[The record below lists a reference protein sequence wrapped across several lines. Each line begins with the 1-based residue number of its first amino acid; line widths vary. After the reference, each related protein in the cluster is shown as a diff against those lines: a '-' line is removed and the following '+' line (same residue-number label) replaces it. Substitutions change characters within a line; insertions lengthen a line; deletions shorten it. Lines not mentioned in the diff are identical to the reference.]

1 MSYQIID
8 ETFLYTFGIRINVL
22 VIHFSSSF
30 DYCAVMPKSHES
42 ELDHR
47 YRGEH
52 PVKTLWYLLEN
63 HRKDIL
69 FAIVFYSIKHSPS
82 WTTPLLTANMID
94 CVVYKKPLSQLALNF
109 GLLALITIQNYPM
122 NVMYVR
128 FLAKAVRNLEN
139 RLRSALVERMQQMSI
154 SFYQSTNAGALQTK
168 VVRDVENIEQ
178 MMRHSFD
185 GGLGA
190 INSLMGAL
198 VITSVKVPQF
208 LPFFLI
214 LGPISATVVI
224 KMRKTLNTHNEDF
237 RSEIERMSS
246 RVNEM
251 TTLLPITR
259 AHGLEKNA
267 LKTMYTSFSSVKS
280 AGLRLD
286 RLQGHFTAIAWV
298 TFQLTYVICVGF
310 AAWCAITGFL
320 PITAGG
326 VVMLSAYFGML
337 VGSVLLLTSIAPML
351 SKGLTSIRS
360 LGELLESPDL
370 EKNAGKRT
378 VSEVTG
384 TVEFCDVS
392 FTYPTNHK
400 PSLKN
405 INVVA
410 EPGRMI
416 ALVGPSGS
424 GKSTFINLVIGFLRP
439 SSGAIKLDGLDM
451 SAIDL
456 RTSRKFLS
464 VVAQETILF
473 DGTVYE
479 NVTYGMTN
487 PTAELAES
495 ALRAANAWE
504 FVEKLP
510 DGIDTIVGER
520 GARIS
525 GGQKQRLAIARAIIR
540 DPRILVLDEAT
551 SALDSESER
560 LIQSA
565 LHELMKSRT
574 TFVVAHR
581 LSTVKEAHLIL
592 VLEDGEIVEQGTH
605 RELVSR
611 TGLYRRL
618 YDAQSFIPDDEPHLK
633 IASE

>member
-1 MSYQIID
+1 
-8 ETFLYTFGIRINVL
+8 
-22 VIHFSSSF
+22 
-30 DYCAVMPKSHES
+30 
-42 ELDHR
+42 
-47 YRGEH
+47 
-52 PVKTLWYLLEN
+52 
-63 HRKDIL
+63 
-69 FAIVFYSIKHSPS
+69 
-82 WTTPLLTANMID
+82 MID
-94 CVVYKKPLSQLALNF
+94 CVVYKKPLSTLAINF
-109 GLLALITIQNYPM
+109 GLLVAITIQNYPM

-198 VITSVKVPQF
+198 VITAIKVPQF

-286 RLQGHFTAIAWV
+286 RLQGHFSAIAWV

-326 VVMLSAYFGML
+326 VVMLSSYFGML

-370 EKNAGKRT
+370 EKNSGKRS
-378 VSEVTG
+378 VADVAG
-384 TVEFCDVS
+384 TIEFCDVS

-405 INVVA
+405 ISVLA

-439 SSGAIKLDGLDM
+439 STGAIKLDGQDM
-451 SAIDL
+451 ATIDL

-464 VVAQETILF
+464 VVAQDTILF

-479 NVTYGMTN
+479 NVTYGMPN

-592 VLEDGEIVEQGTH
+592 VLQDGLVVEQGTH

-611 TGLYRRL
+611 NGLYRRL

>member
-1 MSYQIID
+1 
-8 ETFLYTFGIRINVL
+8 
-22 VIHFSSSF
+22 
-30 DYCAVMPKSHES
+30 MPKTHES

-52 PVKTLWYLLEN
+52 PAKTLWYLLEN
-63 HRKDIL
+63 HRRDIFL
-69 FAIVFYSIKHSPS
+69 AVIFYCIKHSPS

-94 CVVYKKPLSQLALNF
+94 CVVYRKSLTTLAINF
-109 GLLALITIQNYPM
+109 GLLAAITIQNYPM

-128 FLAKAVRNLEN
+128 YLARAIRNLEN

-154 SFYQSTNAGALQTK
+154 SFYQTTNAGALQTK

-190 INSLMGAL
+190 INSLIGAL
-198 VITSVKVPQF
+198 VITSIRVPQF
-208 LPFFLI
+208 LPFFLL
-214 LGPISATVVI
+214 LGPVSATVVI
-224 KMRKTLNTHNEDF
+224 KMRRTLNAHNEDF
-237 RSEIERMSS
+237 RSEIEQMSS

-326 VVMLSAYFGML
+326 VVMLSSYFGML
-337 VGSVLLLTSIAPML
+337 VGSVLLLTSIAPAL
-351 SKGLTSIRS
+351 SKGLASIRS

-370 EKNAGKRT
+370 ESNEGKRA
-378 VSEVTG
+378 VSGVVG
-384 TVEFCDVS
+384 KVEFCDVN

-400 PSLKN
+400 PSLEN
-405 INVVA
+405 INVLA

-439 SSGAIKLDGLDM
+439 TSGCIKLDGVDM
-451 SAIDL
+451 ATIDL
-456 RTSRKFLS
+456 RSSRKFLS
-464 VVAQETILF
+464 VVAQDTILF

-479 NVTYGMTN
+479 NITYGMSD
-487 PTAELAES
+487 PTAEAAEA

-504 FVEKLP
+504 FVVKLP
-510 DGIDTIVGER
+510 DGMDTIVGER
-520 GARIS
+520 GSRIS

-592 VLEDGEIVEQGTH
+592 VLENGVIVESGTH
-605 RELVSR
+605 RELVS
-611 TGLYRRL
+611 TNGTYRRL

-633 IASE
+633 IASDK

>member
-1 MSYQIID
+1 MSK
-8 ETFLYTFGIRINVL
+8 N
-22 VIHFSSSF
+22 
-30 DYCAVMPKSHES
+30 HEA
-42 ELDHR
+42 ELDHQ

-52 PVKTLWYLLEN
+52 PVMTLWYLLEN

-69 FAIVFYSIKHSPS
+69 LAIIFYSIKHSPS
-82 WTTPLLTANMID
+82 WTTPLLIANMID
-94 CVVYKKPLSQLALNF
+94 CVVYKKPLTTLAINF
-109 GLLALITIQNYPM
+109 GLLVAITIQNYPM
-122 NVMYVR
+122 NVIYVR
-128 FLAKAVRNLEN
+128 YLAKAVRNLEN

-154 SFYQSTNAGALQTK
+154 SFYQSTNVGALQTK

-190 INSLMGAL
+190 INSLIGAL
-198 VITSVKVPQF
+198 VITAVKVPQF

-326 VVMLSAYFGML
+326 VVMLSSYFGML
-337 VGSVLLLTSIAPML
+337 VGSVLLLTSIAPAL
-351 SKGLTSIRS
+351 AKGLASIRS

-370 EKNAGKRT
+370 ESNAGKRS
-378 VSEVTG
+378 VSKVTG
-384 TVEFCDVS
+384 KVEFCNVS
-392 FTYPTNHK
+392 FSYPTNHR
-400 PSLKN
+400 PSLTN
-405 INVVA
+405 INVMA

-439 SSGAIKLDGLDM
+439 TSGSIKLDGVDM
-451 SAIDL
+451 ASLDL
-456 RTSRKFLS
+456 RSSRKFLS
-464 VVAQETILF
+464 VVAQDTILF

-479 NVTYGMTN
+479 NITYGMLE
-487 PTAELAES
+487 PTAQAAEA
-495 ALRAANAWE
+495 ALRAANAWD
-504 FVEKLP
+504 FVAKLP
-510 DGIDTIVGER
+510 DGMDTIVGER
-520 GARIS
+520 GSRIS

-581 LSTVKEAHLIL
+581 LSTVKEAHQIL
-592 VLEDGEIVEQGTH
+592 VLEDGLIVESGTH
-605 RELVSR
+605 QELVRSNG
-611 TGLYRRL
+611 TYRRL

-633 IASE
+633 LASE

>member
-1 MSYQIID
+1 
-8 ETFLYTFGIRINVL
+8 
-22 VIHFSSSF
+22 
-30 DYCAVMPKSHES
+30 MPKSHES
-42 ELDHR
+42 ELDHQ
-47 YRGEH
+47 YRGEN
-52 PVKTLWYLLEN
+52 PIKTLWYLLEN
-63 HRKDIL
+63 NRRDISLAIL
-69 FAIVFYSIKHSPS
+69 FYCIKHSPS
-82 WTTPLLTANMID
+82 WTTPLLIANMID
-94 CVVYKKPLSQLALNF
+94 CVVYKKPLSQLAINF

-198 VITSVKVPQF
+198 VITAIKVPQF

-286 RLQGHFTAIAWV
+286 RLQGHFSAIAWV

-320 PITAGG
+320 PISAGG
-326 VVMLSAYFGML
+326 VVMLSSYFGML

-370 EKNAGKRT
+370 EKNSGKRS
-378 VSEVTG
+378 VADVAG
-384 TVEFCDVS
+384 TIEFCDVS
-392 FTYPTNHK
+392 FTYPTNHN

-405 INVVA
+405 ISVLA

-439 SSGAIKLDGLDM
+439 STGAIKLDGQDM
-451 SAIDL
+451 ATIDL

-464 VVAQETILF
+464 VVAQDTILF

-479 NVTYGMTN
+479 NVTYGMHN

-592 VLEDGEIVEQGTH
+592 VLQDGLVVEQGTH
-605 RELVSR
+605 RELVTR
-611 TGLYRRL
+611 NGLYRRL

>member
-1 MSYQIID
+1 
-8 ETFLYTFGIRINVL
+8 
-22 VIHFSSSF
+22 
-30 DYCAVMPKSHES
+30 
-42 ELDHR
+42 
-47 YRGEH
+47 
-52 PVKTLWYLLEN
+52 
-63 HRKDIL
+63 
-69 FAIVFYSIKHSPS
+69 
-82 WTTPLLTANMID
+82 MID
-94 CVVYKKPLSQLALNF
+94 CVVYKKPLTTLAINF
-109 GLLALITIQNYPM
+109 GILAAITIQNYPM

-190 INSLMGAL
+190 INSLIGAL
-198 VITSVKVPQF
+198 VITAITVPQF

-224 KMRKTLNTHNEDF
+224 KMRKTLNSHNEDF

-286 RLQGHFTAIAWV
+286 RLQGHFNAIAWV
-298 TFQLTYVICVGF
+298 TFQLTYVMCVGF

-326 VVMLSAYFGML
+326 VVMLSSYFGML
-337 VGSVLLLTSIAPML
+337 VGSVLLLTSIAPAL
-351 SKGLTSIRS
+351 AKGLASIRS

-370 EKNAGKRT
+370 ESNAGKRAVT
-378 VSEVTG
+378 TVTG
-384 TVEFCDVS
+384 KLEFCDVS

-400 PSLKN
+400 PSLAN
-405 INVVA
+405 INVLA

-439 SSGAIKLDGLDM
+439 TSGSIKLDGVDM
-451 SAIDL
+451 AALDL
-456 RTSRKFLS
+456 RSSRKFLS
-464 VVAQETILF
+464 VVAQDTILF

-479 NVTYGMTN
+479 NVTYGMSD
-487 PTAELAES
+487 PTATAAEA

-504 FVEKLP
+504 FVSKLP

-520 GARIS
+520 GSRIS

-565 LHELMKSRT
+565 FHELMKSRT

-592 VLEDGEIVEQGTH
+592 VLENGVIVESGTH

-611 TGLYRRL
+611 SGTYRRL

>member
-1 MSYQIID
+1 
-8 ETFLYTFGIRINVL
+8 
-22 VIHFSSSF
+22 
-30 DYCAVMPKSHES
+30 MPNIHES
-42 ELDHR
+42 ELDHK

-63 HRKDIL
+63 NRKDL
-69 FAIVFYSIKHSPS
+69 LLAIVFFSIKHSPS

-94 CVVYKKPLSQLALNF
+94 CVVYRKSLTALALNF

-122 NVMYVR
+122 NVLYVR
-128 FLAKAVRNLEN
+128 FLAKSIRNLEN

-154 SFYQSTNAGALQTK
+154 SFYQTTNAGALQTK

-190 INSLMGAL
+190 INSLIGAL

-208 LPFFLI
+208 LPFFLL
-214 LGPISATVVI
+214 LGPVSATVVI

-237 RSEIERMSS
+237 RSEIERMST

-259 AHGLEKNA
+259 AHGLEKSA

-286 RLQGHFTAIAWV
+286 RLQGHFNAIAWV
-298 TFQLTYVICVGF
+298 TFQLTNVICVGF
-310 AAWCAITGFL
+310 AAWCAISGFL
-320 PITAGG
+320 PITAGD
-326 VVMLSAYFGML
+326 VVMLSSYFGML
-337 VGSVLLLTSIAPML
+337 VGSVLLLTSIAPAI

-360 LGELLESPDL
+360 LGEILESPDL
-370 EKNAGKRT
+370 ESNSGKKP
-378 VSEVTG
+378 VDSVKGQVQFE
-384 TVEFCDVS
+384 EVS

-400 PSLKN
+400 PSLQC
-405 INVVA
+405 INVSA
-410 EPGRMI
+410 EPGRMV

-439 SSGAIKLDGLDM
+439 TAGKITLDGQDM
-451 SAIDL
+451 ATLDL
-456 RTSRKFLS
+456 RSSRKFLS
-464 VVAQETILF
+464 VVAQDTILF
-473 DGTVYE
+473 DGTVFE
-479 NVTYGMTN
+479 NITYGMAN
-487 PTAELAES
+487 PTLAEAEA
-495 ALRAANAWE
+495 ALRSANAWE
-504 FVEKLP
+504 FVSKLP

-592 VLEDGEIVEQGTH
+592 VLEDGQIVESGTH
-605 RELVSR
+605 QELVSGNG
-611 TGLYRRL
+611 TYRRL
-618 YDAQSFIPDDEPHLK
+618 YDAQSFI
-633 IASE
+633 SEESFEDLSSNTGKEVE

>member
-1 MSYQIID
+1 
-8 ETFLYTFGIRINVL
+8 
-22 VIHFSSSF
+22 
-30 DYCAVMPKSHES
+30 MPKTHES

-63 HRKDIL
+63 HRRDIF
-69 FAIVFYSIKHSPS
+69 FAVIFYCIKHSPS
-82 WTTPLLTANMID
+82 WTTPLLIANMID
-94 CVVYKKPLSQLALNF
+94 CVVYKKPISTLAINF
-109 GLLALITIQNYPM
+109 GLLAVITIQNYPM

-128 FLAKAVRNLEN
+128 YLARAVRNLEN
-139 RLRSALVERMQQMSI
+139 RLRSALVDRMQQMSI

-190 INSLMGAL
+190 INSLIGAL
-198 VITSVKVPQF
+198 VITAFKVPQF

-224 KMRKTLNTHNEDF
+224 KMRKTLNAHNEDF

-326 VVMLSAYFGML
+326 VVMLSSYFGML
-337 VGSVLLLTSIAPML
+337 VGSVLLLSSIAPML

-370 EKNAGKRT
+370 ESNAGKRAVT
-378 VSEVTG
+378 TVTG
-384 TVEFCDVS
+384 KVEFCDVS
-392 FTYPTNHK
+392 FTYLTNHK
-400 PSLKN
+400 PSLAK
-405 INVVA
+405 INVLA
-410 EPGRMI
+410 EPGRMV

-439 SSGAIKLDGLDM
+439 TSGSITLDGVDM
-451 SAIDL
+451 ASIDL
-456 RTSRKFLS
+456 RSSRKFLS
-464 VVAQETILF
+464 VVAQDTILF

-479 NVTYGMTN
+479 NITYGMPE
-487 PTAELAES
+487 PTAAAAEA

-504 FVEKLP
+504 FVSKLP
-510 DGIDTIVGER
+510 DGMDTIVGER
-520 GARIS
+520 GSRIS

-592 VLEDGEIVEQGTH
+592 VLEDGVIVESGTH

-611 TGLYRRL
+611 SGTYRRL

>member
-1 MSYQIID
+1 MQK
-8 ETFLYTFGIRINVL
+8 N
-22 VIHFSSSF
+22 
-30 DYCAVMPKSHES
+30 HES

-63 HRKDIL
+63 YRKDL
-69 FAIVFYSIKHSPS
+69 LLAIVFFSIKHSPS

-94 CVVYKKPLSQLALNF
+94 CVVYRKSILTLALNF
-109 GLLALITIQNYPM
+109 GLLAFITLQNYPM

-128 FLAKAVRNLEN
+128 FLAKSIRNLEN

-154 SFYQSTNAGALQTK
+154 SFYQTTNAGALQTK

-190 INSLMGAL
+190 INSLIGAL

-208 LPFFLI
+208 LPFFLL
-214 LGPISATVVI
+214 LGPVSATVVI
-224 KMRKTLNTHNEDF
+224 KMRRTLNTHNEDF

-259 AHGLEKNA
+259 AHGLEKSA
-267 LKTMYTSFSSVKS
+267 LKTMYTSFTSVKS

-298 TFQLTYVICVGF
+298 TFQLTNVICVGF

-320 PITAGG
+320 PITAGD
-326 VVMLSAYFGML
+326 VVMLSSYFGML
-337 VGSVLLLTSIAPML
+337 VGSVLLLTSIAPAL

-370 EKNAGKRT
+370 ESNSGKRA
-378 VSEVTG
+378 VSDVVG
-384 TVEFCDVS
+384 RVEFSKVS

-400 PSLKN
+400 PSLSE
-405 INVVA
+405 IDLVA
-410 EPGRMI
+410 EPGKMI

-424 GKSTFINLVIGFLRP
+424 GKSTLINLVIGFLRP
-439 SSGAIKLDGLDM
+439 TAGAIYLDGIDM
-451 SAIDL
+451 ASIDL

-464 VVAQETILF
+464 VVAQDTILF

-479 NVTYGMTN
+479 NVTYGMPN
-487 PTAELAES
+487 PTAKLAEA

-504 FVEKLP
+504 FVAKLP
-510 DGIDTIVGER
+510 DGLDTIVGER

-592 VLEDGEIVEQGTH
+592 VLQDGVIVEQGTH
-605 RELVSR
+605 RELVSGN
-611 TGLYRRL
+611 GLYRRL

-633 IASE
+633 LASE

>member
-1 MSYQIID
+1 
-8 ETFLYTFGIRINVL
+8 
-22 VIHFSSSF
+22 
-30 DYCAVMPKSHES
+30 MPKTHES

-63 HRKDIL
+63 HRRDIF
-69 FAIVFYSIKHSPS
+69 FAVIFYSIKHSPS
-82 WTTPLLTANMID
+82 WTSPLLIANMID
-94 CVVYKKPLSQLALNF
+94 CVVYKKPISTLAINF
-109 GLLALITIQNYPM
+109 GLLAVITIQNYPM

-128 FLAKAVRNLEN
+128 YLARAVRNLEN
-139 RLRSALVERMQQMSI
+139 RLRSALVDRMQQMSI

-190 INSLMGAL
+190 INSLIGAL
-198 VITSVKVPQF
+198 VITAFKVPQF

-224 KMRKTLNTHNEDF
+224 KMRKTLNAHNEDF

-326 VVMLSAYFGML
+326 VVMLSSYFGML

-370 EKNAGKRT
+370 ESNAGKRAVT
-378 VSEVTG
+378 TVTG
-384 TVEFCDVS
+384 KVEFCDVS

-400 PSLKN
+400 PSLAK
-405 INVVA
+405 INVLA
-410 EPGRMI
+410 EPGRMV

-439 SSGAIKLDGLDM
+439 TSGSITLDGVDM
-451 SAIDL
+451 ASIDL
-456 RTSRKFLS
+456 RSSRKFLS
-464 VVAQETILF
+464 VVAQDTILF

-479 NVTYGMTN
+479 NITYGMPE
-487 PTAELAES
+487 PTAAAAEA

-504 FVEKLP
+504 FVSKLP
-510 DGIDTIVGER
+510 DGMDTIVGER
-520 GARIS
+520 GSRIS

-592 VLEDGEIVEQGTH
+592 VLEDGVIVESGTH

-611 TGLYRRL
+611 SGTYRRL

>member
-1 MSYQIID
+1 
-8 ETFLYTFGIRINVL
+8 
-22 VIHFSSSF
+22 
-30 DYCAVMPKSHES
+30 MPKSHEA
-42 ELDHR
+42 ELDHQ

-63 HRKDIL
+63 HRRDIFL
-69 FAIVFYSIKHSPS
+69 AIVFYSIKHSPS
-82 WTTPLLTANMID
+82 WTTPLLIANMID
-94 CVVYKKPLSQLALNF
+94 CVVYKKPLTTLAINF
-109 GLLALITIQNYPM
+109 GLLAAITIQNYPM

-154 SFYQSTNAGALQTK
+154 SFYQTTNAGALQTK

-190 INSLMGAL
+190 INSLIGAL
-198 VITSVKVPQF
+198 VITAIKVPQF

-259 AHGLEKNA
+259 AHGLERNA

-286 RLQGHFTAIAWV
+286 RLQGHFSAIAWV

-310 AAWCAITGFL
+310 AAWCAITEFL

-326 VVMLSAYFGML
+326 VVMLSSYFGML

-370 EKNAGKRT
+370 EKNSGKRS
-378 VSEVTG
+378 VADVAG
-384 TVEFCDVS
+384 TIEFCDVS

-405 INVVA
+405 ISVLA

-439 SSGAIKLDGLDM
+439 STGAIKLDGQDM
-451 SAIDL
+451 ATIDL

-464 VVAQETILF
+464 VVAQDTILF

-479 NVTYGMTN
+479 NVTYGMPN

-592 VLEDGEIVEQGTH
+592 VLQDGLVVEQGTH
-605 RELVSR
+605 RELVTR
-611 TGLYRRL
+611 NGLYRRL

>member
-1 MSYQIID
+1 
-8 ETFLYTFGIRINVL
+8 
-22 VIHFSSSF
+22 
-30 DYCAVMPKSHES
+30 
-42 ELDHR
+42 
-47 YRGEH
+47 
-52 PVKTLWYLLEN
+52 
-63 HRKDIL
+63 
-69 FAIVFYSIKHSPS
+69 
-82 WTTPLLTANMID
+82 
-94 CVVYKKPLSQLALNF
+94 
-109 GLLALITIQNYPM
+109 
-122 NVMYVR
+122 
-128 FLAKAVRNLEN
+128 
-139 RLRSALVERMQQMSI
+139 
-154 SFYQSTNAGALQTK
+154 
-168 VVRDVENIEQ
+168 
-178 MMRHSFD
+178 
-185 GGLGA
+185 
-190 INSLMGAL
+190 
-198 VITSVKVPQF
+198 
-208 LPFFLI
+208 
-214 LGPISATVVI
+214 
-224 KMRKTLNTHNEDF
+224 MRKTLNSHNEDF

-326 VVMLSAYFGML
+326 VVMLSSYFGML
-337 VGSVLLLTSIAPML
+337 VGSVLLLTSIAPAL
-351 SKGLTSIRS
+351 AKGLASIRS

-370 EKNAGKRT
+370 ESNSGKRA
-378 VSEVTG
+378 VSTVTG
-384 TVEFCDVS
+384 KVEFCDVS

-400 PSLKN
+400 PSLAN
-405 INVVA
+405 INVLA

-439 SSGAIKLDGLDM
+439 TSGSIKLDGVDM
-451 SAIDL
+451 AALDL
-456 RTSRKFLS
+456 RSSRKFLS
-464 VVAQETILF
+464 VVAQDTILF

-479 NVTYGMTN
+479 NITYGMSE
-487 PTAELAES
+487 PTAEAAEA

-504 FVEKLP
+504 FVSKLP
-510 DGIDTIVGER
+510 DGMDTIVGER
-520 GARIS
+520 GSRIS

-565 LHELMKSRT
+565 FHELMKSRT

-592 VLEDGEIVEQGTH
+592 VLENGVIVESGTH
-605 RELVSR
+605 RELVNGNG
-611 TGLYRRL
+611 TYRRL

-633 IASE
+633 LASE

>member
-1 MSYQIID
+1 
-8 ETFLYTFGIRINVL
+8 
-22 VIHFSSSF
+22 
-30 DYCAVMPKSHES
+30 MPKSHES

-63 HRKDIL
+63 HRRDIF
-69 FAIVFYSIKHSPS
+69 FAVIFYCIKHSPS
-82 WTTPLLTANMID
+82 WTTPLLIANMID
-94 CVVYKKPLSQLALNF
+94 CVVYKKPLSTLAINF
-109 GLLALITIQNYPM
+109 GLLVVITIQNYPM

-128 FLAKAVRNLEN
+128 YLARAVRNLEN

-190 INSLMGAL
+190 INSLLGAL
-198 VITSVKVPQF
+198 VITAFKVPEF

-224 KMRKTLNTHNEDF
+224 KMRKTLNAHNEDF

-267 LKTMYTSFSSVKS
+267 LKTMHTSFTSVKS

-326 VVMLSAYFGML
+326 VVMLSSYFGML

-370 EKNAGKRT
+370 ETNSGKRAVST
-378 VSEVTG
+378 VDG
-384 TVEFCDVS
+384 KVEFRDVS

-400 PSLKN
+400 PSLAK
-405 INVVA
+405 INVLA

-439 SSGAIKLDGLDM
+439 TSGSITLDGVDM
-451 SAIDL
+451 ASIDL
-456 RTSRKFLS
+456 RSSRKFLS
-464 VVAQETILF
+464 VVAQDTILF

-479 NVTYGMTN
+479 NITYGMSE
-487 PTAELAES
+487 PTPAAAEA

-504 FVEKLP
+504 FVAKLP
-510 DGIDTIVGER
+510 EGMDTIVGER
-520 GARIS
+520 GSRIS

-560 LIQSA
+560 LIQGA

-592 VLEDGEIVEQGTH
+592 VLEDGVIVESGTH

-611 TGLYRRL
+611 SGTYRRL

>member
-1 MSYQIID
+1 
-8 ETFLYTFGIRINVL
+8 
-22 VIHFSSSF
+22 
-30 DYCAVMPKSHES
+30 MPKSHES
-42 ELDHR
+42 ELDHQ

-52 PVKTLWYLLEN
+52 PIKTLWYLLEN
-63 HRKDIL
+63 NRRDISLAIL
-69 FAIVFYSIKHSPS
+69 FYCIKHSPS
-82 WTTPLLTANMID
+82 WTTPLLIANMID
-94 CVVYKKPLSQLALNF
+94 CVVYKKPLSTLAINF
-109 GLLALITIQNYPM
+109 GLLVAITIQNYPM

-198 VITSVKVPQF
+198 VITAIKVPQF

-286 RLQGHFTAIAWV
+286 RLQGHFSAIAWV

-326 VVMLSAYFGML
+326 VVMLSSYFGML

-370 EKNAGKRT
+370 EKNSGKRS
-378 VSEVTG
+378 VADVAG
-384 TVEFCDVS
+384 TIEFCDVS

-405 INVVA
+405 ISVLA

-439 SSGAIKLDGLDM
+439 STGAIMLDGQDM
-451 SAIDL
+451 ATIDL

-464 VVAQETILF
+464 VVAQDTILF

-479 NVTYGMTN
+479 NVTYGMPN

-581 LSTVKEAHLIL
+581 LSTVKEAHQIL
-592 VLEDGEIVEQGTH
+592 VLEDGVIVESGTH
-605 RELVSR
+605 QELVRSNG
-611 TGLYRRL
+611 TYRRL

-633 IASE
+633 LASE

>member
-1 MSYQIID
+1 
-8 ETFLYTFGIRINVL
+8 
-22 VIHFSSSF
+22 
-30 DYCAVMPKSHES
+30 MPKTHES

-63 HRKDIL
+63 HRRDIF
-69 FAIVFYSIKHSPS
+69 FAVIFYCIKHSPS
-82 WTTPLLTANMID
+82 WTTPLLIANMID
-94 CVVYKKPLSQLALNF
+94 CVVYKKPLSTLAINF
-109 GLLALITIQNYPM
+109 GLLAVITIQNYPM

-128 FLAKAVRNLEN
+128 YLARAVRNLEN
-139 RLRSALVERMQQMSI
+139 RLRSALVDRMQQMSI

-190 INSLMGAL
+190 INSLIGAL
-198 VITSVKVPQF
+198 VITAFKVPQF

-224 KMRKTLNTHNEDF
+224 KMRKTLNAHNEDF

-326 VVMLSAYFGML
+326 VVMLSSYFGML

-370 EKNAGKRT
+370 ESNAGKRAVTT
-378 VSEVTG
+378 VVG
-384 TVEFCDVS
+384 KVEFCDVS

-400 PSLKN
+400 PSLAK

-424 GKSTFINLVIGFLRP
+424 GQSTFINLVIGFLRP
-439 SSGAIKLDGLDM
+439 TSGSITLDGVDM
-451 SAIDL
+451 ASIDL
-456 RTSRKFLS
+456 RSSRKFLS
-464 VVAQETILF
+464 VVAQDTILF

-479 NVTYGMTN
+479 NITYGMPE
-487 PTAELAES
+487 PTAAAAEA

-504 FVEKLP
+504 FVSKLP
-510 DGIDTIVGER
+510 DGMDTIVGER
-520 GARIS
+520 GSRIS
-525 GGQKQRLAIARAIIR
+525 GGQKQRLAIAREIIR

-592 VLEDGEIVEQGTH
+592 VLEDGVIVESGTH

-611 TGLYRRL
+611 SGTYRRL

>member
-1 MSYQIID
+1 MSK
-8 ETFLYTFGIRINVL
+8 N
-22 VIHFSSSF
+22 
-30 DYCAVMPKSHES
+30 HED

-63 HRKDIL
+63 HRRDIFL
-69 FAIVFYSIKHSPS
+69 AIVFYSIKHSPS
-82 WTTPLLTANMID
+82 WTTPLLIANMID
-94 CVVYKKPLSQLALNF
+94 CVVYKKPLTTLAINF
-109 GLLALITIQNYPM
+109 GILAAITIQNYPM

-190 INSLMGAL
+190 INSLIGAL
-198 VITSVKVPQF
+198 VITAITVPQF

-224 KMRKTLNTHNEDF
+224 KMRKTLNSHNEDF

-286 RLQGHFTAIAWV
+286 RLQGHFNAIAWV
-298 TFQLTYVICVGF
+298 TFQLTYVMCVGF

-326 VVMLSAYFGML
+326 VVMLSSYFGML
-337 VGSVLLLTSIAPML
+337 VGSVLLLTSIAPAL
-351 SKGLTSIRS
+351 AKGLASIRS

-370 EKNAGKRT
+370 ESNAGKRAVT
-378 VSEVTG
+378 TVTG
-384 TVEFCDVS
+384 KLEFCDVS

-400 PSLKN
+400 PSLAN
-405 INVVA
+405 INVLA

-439 SSGAIKLDGLDM
+439 TSGSIKLDGVDM
-451 SAIDL
+451 AALDL
-456 RTSRKFLS
+456 RSSRKFLS
-464 VVAQETILF
+464 VVAQDTILF

-479 NVTYGMTN
+479 NVTYGMSD
-487 PTAELAES
+487 PTATAAEA

-504 FVEKLP
+504 FVSKLP

-520 GARIS
+520 GSRIS

-565 LHELMKSRT
+565 FHELMKSRT

-592 VLEDGEIVEQGTH
+592 VLENGVIVESGTH

-611 TGLYRRL
+611 SGTYRRL

>member
-1 MSYQIID
+1 MSK
-8 ETFLYTFGIRINVL
+8 N
-22 VIHFSSSF
+22 
-30 DYCAVMPKSHES
+30 HED

-63 HRKDIL
+63 HRRDIFL
-69 FAIVFYSIKHSPS
+69 AIVFYSIKHSPS
-82 WTTPLLTANMID
+82 WTTPLLIANMID
-94 CVVYKKPLSQLALNF
+94 CVVYKKPLTTLAINF
-109 GLLALITIQNYPM
+109 GILAAITIQNYPM

-190 INSLMGAL
+190 INSLIGAL
-198 VITSVKVPQF
+198 VITAIKVPQF

-224 KMRKTLNTHNEDF
+224 KMRKTLNSHNEDF

-286 RLQGHFTAIAWV
+286 RLQGHFNAIAWV
-298 TFQLTYVICVGF
+298 TFQLTYVMCVGF

-326 VVMLSAYFGML
+326 VVMLSSYFGML
-337 VGSVLLLTSIAPML
+337 VGSVLLLTSIAPAL
-351 SKGLTSIRS
+351 AKGLASIRS

-370 EKNAGKRT
+370 ESNAGKRAVT
-378 VSEVTG
+378 TVTG
-384 TVEFCDVS
+384 KLEFCDVS

-400 PSLKN
+400 PSLAN
-405 INVVA
+405 INVLA

-439 SSGAIKLDGLDM
+439 TSGSIKLDGVDM
-451 SAIDL
+451 AALDL
-456 RTSRKFLS
+456 RSSRKFLS
-464 VVAQETILF
+464 VVAQDTILF

-479 NVTYGMTN
+479 NVTYGMSD
-487 PTAELAES
+487 PTATAAEA

-504 FVEKLP
+504 FVSKLP

-520 GARIS
+520 GSRIS

-565 LHELMKSRT
+565 FHELMKSRT

-592 VLEDGEIVEQGTH
+592 VLENGVIVESGTH

-611 TGLYRRL
+611 SGTYRRL

>member
-1 MSYQIID
+1 
-8 ETFLYTFGIRINVL
+8 
-22 VIHFSSSF
+22 
-30 DYCAVMPKSHES
+30 MPKNHEA

-69 FAIVFYSIKHSPS
+69 LAIIFYSIKHSPS
-82 WTTPLLTANMID
+82 WTTPLLIANMID
-94 CVVYKKPLSQLALNF
+94 CVVYKKPLITLAINF
-109 GLLALITIQNYPM
+109 GLLAAITIQNYPM

-190 INSLMGAL
+190 INSLIGAL
-198 VITSVKVPQF
+198 VITAFTVPQF

-224 KMRKTLNTHNEDF
+224 KMRKTLNAHNEDF

-259 AHGLEKNA
+259 AHGLENNA
-267 LKTMYTSFSSVKS
+267 LKTMYTSFTSVKS

-326 VVMLSAYFGML
+326 VVMLSSYFGML

-370 EKNAGKRT
+370 ESNSGKRA
-378 VSEVTG
+378 VSNVEG
-384 TVEFCDVS
+384 KVEFRDVF

-400 PSLKN
+400 PSLAN
-405 INVVA
+405 INVLA

-439 SSGAIKLDGLDM
+439 TSGSITLDGVDM
-451 SAIDL
+451 AAIDL
-456 RTSRKFLS
+456 RSSRKFLS
-464 VVAQETILF
+464 VVAQDTILF

-479 NVTYGMTN
+479 NITYGMLE
-487 PTAELAES
+487 PTAAAAEA

-504 FVEKLP
+504 FVSKLP
-510 DGIDTIVGER
+510 DGMDTIVGER
-520 GARIS
+520 GSRIS

-565 LHELMKSRT
+565 FHELMKSRT

-592 VLEDGEIVEQGTH
+592 VLENGVIVESGTH
-605 RELVSR
+605 RELVNGHG
-611 TGLYRRL
+611 TYRRL

-633 IASE
+633 LASE

>member
-1 MSYQIID
+1 
-8 ETFLYTFGIRINVL
+8 
-22 VIHFSSSF
+22 
-30 DYCAVMPKSHES
+30 MPKSHES

-63 HRKDIL
+63 HRRDIF
-69 FAIVFYSIKHSPS
+69 FAVIFYCIKHSPS
-82 WTTPLLTANMID
+82 WTTPLLIANMID
-94 CVVYKKPLSQLALNF
+94 CVVYKKPLSTLAINF
-109 GLLALITIQNYPM
+109 GLLAVITIQNYPM

-128 FLAKAVRNLEN
+128 YLARAVRNLEN
-139 RLRSALVERMQQMSI
+139 RLRSALVDRMQQMSI

-190 INSLMGAL
+190 INSLIGAL
-198 VITSVKVPQF
+198 VITAFKVPQF

-224 KMRKTLNTHNEDF
+224 KMRKTLNAHNEDF

-326 VVMLSAYFGML
+326 VVMLSSYFGML

-370 EKNAGKRT
+370 ESNAGKRAVTT
-378 VSEVTG
+378 VVG
-384 TVEFCDVS
+384 KVEFCDVS

-400 PSLKN
+400 PSLAK

-439 SSGAIKLDGLDM
+439 TSGLITLDGVDM
-451 SAIDL
+451 ASIDL
-456 RTSRKFLS
+456 RSSRKFLS
-464 VVAQETILF
+464 VVAQDTILF

-479 NVTYGMTN
+479 NITYGMPE
-487 PTAELAES
+487 PTAAAAEA

-504 FVEKLP
+504 FVSKLP
-510 DGIDTIVGER
+510 DGMDTIVGER
-520 GARIS
+520 GSRIS

-592 VLEDGEIVEQGTH
+592 VLEDGVIVESGTH

-611 TGLYRRL
+611 SGTYRRL

>member
-1 MSYQIID
+1 MSK
-8 ETFLYTFGIRINVL
+8 N
-22 VIHFSSSF
+22 
-30 DYCAVMPKSHES
+30 HED

-63 HRKDIL
+63 HRRDIFL
-69 FAIVFYSIKHSPS
+69 AIVFYSIKHSPS
-82 WTTPLLTANMID
+82 WTTPLLIANMID
-94 CVVYKKPLSQLALNF
+94 CVVYKKPLTTLAINF
-109 GLLALITIQNYPM
+109 GILAAITIQNYPM

-190 INSLMGAL
+190 INSLIGAL
-198 VITSVKVPQF
+198 VITAITVPQF

-224 KMRKTLNTHNEDF
+224 KMRKTLNSHNEDF

-286 RLQGHFTAIAWV
+286 RLQGHFNAIAWV
-298 TFQLTYVICVGF
+298 TFQLTYVMCVGF

-326 VVMLSAYFGML
+326 VVMLSSYFGML
-337 VGSVLLLTSIAPML
+337 VGSVLLLTSIAPAL
-351 SKGLTSIRS
+351 AKGLASIRS

-370 EKNAGKRT
+370 ESNAGKRAVT
-378 VSEVTG
+378 TVTG
-384 TVEFCDVS
+384 KLEFCDVS

-400 PSLKN
+400 PSLAN
-405 INVVA
+405 INVLA

-439 SSGAIKLDGLDM
+439 TSGSIKLDGVDM
-451 SAIDL
+451 AALDL
-456 RTSRKFLS
+456 RSSRKFLS
-464 VVAQETILF
+464 VVAQDTILF

-479 NVTYGMTN
+479 NVTYGMSE
-487 PTAELAES
+487 PTATAAEA

-504 FVEKLP
+504 FVSKLP

-520 GARIS
+520 GSRIS

-565 LHELMKSRT
+565 FHELMKSRT

-592 VLEDGEIVEQGTH
+592 VLENGVIVESGTH

-611 TGLYRRL
+611 SGTYRRL

>member
-1 MSYQIID
+1 
-8 ETFLYTFGIRINVL
+8 
-22 VIHFSSSF
+22 
-30 DYCAVMPKSHES
+30 
-42 ELDHR
+42 
-47 YRGEH
+47 
-52 PVKTLWYLLEN
+52 
-63 HRKDIL
+63 
-69 FAIVFYSIKHSPS
+69 
-82 WTTPLLTANMID
+82 MID
-94 CVVYKKPLSQLALNF
+94 CVVYKKPLSTLAINF
-109 GLLALITIQNYPM
+109 GLLVVITIQNYPM

-128 FLAKAVRNLEN
+128 YLARAVRNLEN

-190 INSLMGAL
+190 INSLLGAL
-198 VITSVKVPQF
+198 VITAFKVPEF

-224 KMRKTLNTHNEDF
+224 KMRKTLNAHNEDF

-267 LKTMYTSFSSVKS
+267 LKTMYTSFTSVKS

-326 VVMLSAYFGML
+326 VVMLSSYFGML

-370 EKNAGKRT
+370 ESNSGKRAVST
-378 VSEVTG
+378 VDG
-384 TVEFCDVS
+384 KVEFRDVS

-400 PSLKN
+400 PSLAK
-405 INVVA
+405 INVLA

-439 SSGAIKLDGLDM
+439 TSGSITLDGVDM
-451 SAIDL
+451 ASIDL
-456 RTSRKFLS
+456 RSSRKFLS
-464 VVAQETILF
+464 VVAQDTILF

-479 NVTYGMTN
+479 NITYGMPE
-487 PTAELAES
+487 PTPAAAEA

-504 FVEKLP
+504 FVAKLP
-510 DGIDTIVGER
+510 EGMDTIVGER
-520 GARIS
+520 GSRIS

-592 VLEDGEIVEQGTH
+592 VLEDGVIVESGPH

-611 TGLYRRL
+611 SGTYRRL

>member
-1 MSYQIID
+1 
-8 ETFLYTFGIRINVL
+8 
-22 VIHFSSSF
+22 
-30 DYCAVMPKSHES
+30 MPKTHES

-63 HRKDIL
+63 HRRDIF
-69 FAIVFYSIKHSPS
+69 FAVIFYCIKHSPS
-82 WTTPLLTANMID
+82 WTTPLLIANMID
-94 CVVYKKPLSQLALNF
+94 CVVYKKPLSTLAINF
-109 GLLALITIQNYPM
+109 GLLAVITIQNYPM

-128 FLAKAVRNLEN
+128 YLARAVRNLEN
-139 RLRSALVERMQQMSI
+139 RLRSALVDRMQQMSI

-190 INSLMGAL
+190 INSLIGAL
-198 VITSVKVPQF
+198 VITAFKVPQF

-224 KMRKTLNTHNEDF
+224 RMRKTLNAHNEDF

-326 VVMLSAYFGML
+326 VVMLSSYFGML

-370 EKNAGKRT
+370 ESNAGKRAVTT
-378 VSEVTG
+378 VVG
-384 TVEFCDVS
+384 KVEFCDVS

-400 PSLKN
+400 PSLAK

-439 SSGAIKLDGLDM
+439 TSGLITLDGVDM
-451 SAIDL
+451 ASIDL
-456 RTSRKFLS
+456 RSSRKFLS
-464 VVAQETILF
+464 VVAQDTILF

-479 NVTYGMTN
+479 NITYGMPE
-487 PTAELAES
+487 PTAAAAEA

-504 FVEKLP
+504 FVSKLP
-510 DGIDTIVGER
+510 DGMDTIVGER
-520 GARIS
+520 GSRIS

-592 VLEDGEIVEQGTH
+592 VLEDGVIVESGTH

-611 TGLYRRL
+611 SGTYRRL

>member
-1 MSYQIID
+1 
-8 ETFLYTFGIRINVL
+8 
-22 VIHFSSSF
+22 
-30 DYCAVMPKSHES
+30 
-42 ELDHR
+42 
-47 YRGEH
+47 
-52 PVKTLWYLLEN
+52 
-63 HRKDIL
+63 
-69 FAIVFYSIKHSPS
+69 
-82 WTTPLLTANMID
+82 MID
-94 CVVYKKPLSQLALNF
+94 CVVYKKPLTTLAINF
-109 GLLALITIQNYPM
+109 GILAAITIQNYPM

-190 INSLMGAL
+190 INSLIGAL
-198 VITSVKVPQF
+198 VITAIKVPKF

-224 KMRKTLNTHNEDF
+224 KMRKTLNSHNEDF

-286 RLQGHFTAIAWV
+286 RLQGHFNAIAWV
-298 TFQLTYVICVGF
+298 TFQLTYVMCVGF

-326 VVMLSAYFGML
+326 VVMLSSYFGML
-337 VGSVLLLTSIAPML
+337 VGSVLLLTSIAPAL
-351 SKGLTSIRS
+351 AKGLASIRS

-370 EKNAGKRT
+370 ESNAGKRAVT
-378 VSEVTG
+378 TVTG
-384 TVEFCDVS
+384 KLEFCDVS

-400 PSLKN
+400 PSLAN
-405 INVVA
+405 INVLA

-439 SSGAIKLDGLDM
+439 TSGSIKLDGVDM
-451 SAIDL
+451 AALDL
-456 RTSRKFLS
+456 RSSRKFLS
-464 VVAQETILF
+464 VVAQDTILF

-479 NVTYGMTN
+479 NVTYGMSE
-487 PTAELAES
+487 PTATAAEA

-504 FVEKLP
+504 FVSKLP

-520 GARIS
+520 GSRIS

-565 LHELMKSRT
+565 FHELMKSRT

-592 VLEDGEIVEQGTH
+592 VLENGVIVESGTH

-611 TGLYRRL
+611 SGTYRRL

>member
-1 MSYQIID
+1 
-8 ETFLYTFGIRINVL
+8 
-22 VIHFSSSF
+22 
-30 DYCAVMPKSHES
+30 MPKSHES

-63 HRKDIL
+63 HRRDIF
-69 FAIVFYSIKHSPS
+69 FAVIFYCIKHSPS
-82 WTTPLLTANMID
+82 WTTPLLIANMID
-94 CVVYKKPLSQLALNF
+94 CVVYKKPLSTLAINF
-109 GLLALITIQNYPM
+109 GLLAVITIQNYPM

-128 FLAKAVRNLEN
+128 YLARAVRNLEN

-190 INSLMGAL
+190 INSLIGAL
-198 VITSVKVPQF
+198 VITAFKVPQF

-224 KMRKTLNTHNEDF
+224 KMRKTLNSHNEDF

-267 LKTMYTSFSSVKS
+267 LKTMYTSFTSVKS

-326 VVMLSAYFGML
+326 VVMLSSYFGML

-370 EKNAGKRT
+370 ESNSGKRAVST
-378 VSEVTG
+378 VDG
-384 TVEFCDVS
+384 KVEFRDVS

-400 PSLKN
+400 SSLAK
-405 INVVA
+405 INVLA

-439 SSGAIKLDGLDM
+439 TSGSITLDGVDM
-451 SAIDL
+451 ASIDL
-456 RTSRKFLS
+456 RSSRKFLS
-464 VVAQETILF
+464 VVAQDTILF

-479 NVTYGMTN
+479 NITYGMPE
-487 PTAELAES
+487 PTPAAAEA

-504 FVEKLP
+504 FVAKLP
-510 DGIDTIVGER
+510 DGMDTIVGER
-520 GARIS
+520 GSRIS

-592 VLEDGEIVEQGTH
+592 VLEDGVIVESGTH

-611 TGLYRRL
+611 SGTYRRL

>member
-1 MSYQIID
+1 MSK
-8 ETFLYTFGIRINVL
+8 N
-22 VIHFSSSF
+22 
-30 DYCAVMPKSHES
+30 HED

-63 HRKDIL
+63 HRRDIFL
-69 FAIVFYSIKHSPS
+69 AIVFYSIKHSPS
-82 WTTPLLTANMID
+82 WTTPLLIANMID
-94 CVVYKKPLSQLALNF
+94 CVVYKKPLTTLAINF
-109 GLLALITIQNYPM
+109 GILAAITIQNYPM

-190 INSLMGAL
+190 INSLIGAL
-198 VITSVKVPQF
+198 VITAIKVPQF

-224 KMRKTLNTHNEDF
+224 KMRKTLNSHNEDF

-286 RLQGHFTAIAWV
+286 RLQGHFNAIAWV
-298 TFQLTYVICVGF
+298 TFQLTYVMCVGF

-326 VVMLSAYFGML
+326 VVMLSSYFGML
-337 VGSVLLLTSIAPML
+337 VGSVLLLTSIAPAL
-351 SKGLTSIRS
+351 AKGLASIRS

-370 EKNAGKRT
+370 ESNAGKRAVT
-378 VSEVTG
+378 TVTG
-384 TVEFCDVS
+384 KLEFCDVS

-400 PSLKN
+400 PSLAN
-405 INVVA
+405 INVLA

-439 SSGAIKLDGLDM
+439 TSGSIKLDGVDM
-451 SAIDL
+451 AALDL
-456 RTSRKFLS
+456 RSSRKFLS
-464 VVAQETILF
+464 VVAQDTILF

-479 NVTYGMTN
+479 NVTYGMSE
-487 PTAELAES
+487 PTATAAEA

-504 FVEKLP
+504 FVSKLP

-520 GARIS
+520 GSRIS

-565 LHELMKSRT
+565 FHELMKSRT

-592 VLEDGEIVEQGTH
+592 VLENGVIVESGTH

-611 TGLYRRL
+611 SGTYRRL

>member
-1 MSYQIID
+1 MRH
-8 ETFLYTFGIRINVL
+8 LYTRFRIRLTVA
-22 VIHFSSSF
+22 VIHLSKSF
-30 DYCAVMPKSHES
+30 DYCATMPKSHEA
-42 ELDHR
+42 ELDHQ

-63 HRKDIL
+63 HRRDIF

-82 WTTPLLTANMID
+82 WTTPLLIANMID
-94 CVVYKKPLSQLALNF
+94 CVVYKKPLTTLAINF
-109 GLLALITIQNYPM
+109 GLLAVITIQNYPM

-154 SFYQSTNAGALQTK
+154 SFYQTTNAGALQTK

-190 INSLMGAL
+190 MNSLIGAL
-198 VITSVKVPQF
+198 VITAIKVPQF

-224 KMRKTLNTHNEDF
+224 KMRKTLNSHNEDF

-326 VVMLSAYFGML
+326 VVMLSSYFGML
-337 VGSVLLLTSIAPML
+337 VGSVLLLTSIAPAL
-351 SKGLTSIRS
+351 AKGLASIRS

-370 EKNAGKRT
+370 ESNAGKRA
-378 VSEVTG
+378 VSTVTG
-384 TVEFCDVS
+384 KVEFCDVS

-400 PSLKN
+400 PSLAN
-405 INVVA
+405 INVLA

-439 SSGAIKLDGLDM
+439 TSGSIKLDGVDM
-451 SAIDL
+451 AALDL
-456 RTSRKFLS
+456 RSSRKFLS
-464 VVAQETILF
+464 VVAQDTILF

-479 NVTYGMTN
+479 NITYGMSE
-487 PTAELAES
+487 PTAEAAEA

-504 FVEKLP
+504 FVSKLP
-510 DGIDTIVGER
+510 DGMDTIVGER
-520 GARIS
+520 GSRIS

-565 LHELMKSRT
+565 FHELMKSRT

-592 VLEDGEIVEQGTH
+592 VLENGVIVESGTH
-605 RELVSR
+605 RELVNGNG
-611 TGLYRRL
+611 TYRRL

-633 IASE
+633 LASE

>member
-1 MSYQIID
+1 
-8 ETFLYTFGIRINVL
+8 
-22 VIHFSSSF
+22 
-30 DYCAVMPKSHES
+30 MPKSHES
-42 ELDHR
+42 ELDHQ

-52 PVKTLWYLLEN
+52 PIKTLWYLLEN
-63 HRKDIL
+63 NRRDISLAIL
-69 FAIVFYSIKHSPS
+69 FYCIKHSPS
-82 WTTPLLTANMID
+82 WTTPLLIANMID
-94 CVVYKKPLSQLALNF
+94 CVVYKKPLSTLAINF
-109 GLLALITIQNYPM
+109 GLLVAITIQNYPM

-198 VITSVKVPQF
+198 VITAIKVPQF

-286 RLQGHFTAIAWV
+286 RLQGHFSAIAWV

-326 VVMLSAYFGML
+326 VVMLSSYFGML

-370 EKNAGKRT
+370 EKNSGKRS
-378 VSEVTG
+378 VADVAG
-384 TVEFCDVS
+384 TIEFCDVS

-405 INVVA
+405 ISVLA

-439 SSGAIKLDGLDM
+439 STGAIKLDGQDM
-451 SAIDL
+451 ATIDL

-464 VVAQETILF
+464 VVAQDTILF

-479 NVTYGMTN
+479 NVTYGMPN

-592 VLEDGEIVEQGTH
+592 VLQDGLVVEQGTH

-611 TGLYRRL
+611 NGLYRRL

>member
-1 MSYQIID
+1 
-8 ETFLYTFGIRINVL
+8 
-22 VIHFSSSF
+22 
-30 DYCAVMPKSHES
+30 
-42 ELDHR
+42 
-47 YRGEH
+47 
-52 PVKTLWYLLEN
+52 
-63 HRKDIL
+63 
-69 FAIVFYSIKHSPS
+69 
-82 WTTPLLTANMID
+82 MID
-94 CVVYKKPLSQLALNF
+94 CVVYIKPLSQLAINF

-198 VITSVKVPQF
+198 VITAIKVPQF

-259 AHGLEKNA
+259 AHGLERNA

-286 RLQGHFTAIAWV
+286 RLQGHFSAIAWV

-310 AAWCAITGFL
+310 AAWCAITEFL

-326 VVMLSAYFGML
+326 VVMLSSYFGML

-370 EKNAGKRT
+370 EKNSGKRS
-378 VSEVTG
+378 VADVAG
-384 TVEFCDVS
+384 TIEFCDVS

-405 INVVA
+405 ISVLA

-439 SSGAIKLDGLDM
+439 STGAIKLDGQDM
-451 SAIDL
+451 ATIDL

-464 VVAQETILF
+464 VVAQDTILF

-479 NVTYGMTN
+479 NVTYGMPN

-592 VLEDGEIVEQGTH
+592 VLQDGLVVEQGTH
-605 RELVSR
+605 RELVTR
-611 TGLYRRL
+611 NGLYRRL

>member
-1 MSYQIID
+1 MSK
-8 ETFLYTFGIRINVL
+8 N
-22 VIHFSSSF
+22 
-30 DYCAVMPKSHES
+30 HED

-63 HRKDIL
+63 HRRDIFL
-69 FAIVFYSIKHSPS
+69 AIVFYSIKHSPS
-82 WTTPLLTANMID
+82 WTTPLLIANMID
-94 CVVYKKPLSQLALNF
+94 CVVYKKPLTTLAINF
-109 GLLALITIQNYPM
+109 GILAAITIQNYPM

-190 INSLMGAL
+190 INSLIGAL
-198 VITSVKVPQF
+198 VITAIKVPQF

-224 KMRKTLNTHNEDF
+224 KMRKTLNSHNEDF

-286 RLQGHFTAIAWV
+286 RLQGHFNAIAWV
-298 TFQLTYVICVGF
+298 TFQLTYVMCVGF

-326 VVMLSAYFGML
+326 VVMLSSYFGML
-337 VGSVLLLTSIAPML
+337 VGSVLLLTSIVPAL
-351 SKGLTSIRS
+351 AKGLASIRS

-370 EKNAGKRT
+370 ESNAGKRAVT
-378 VSEVTG
+378 TVTG
-384 TVEFCDVS
+384 KLEFCDVS

-400 PSLKN
+400 PSLAN
-405 INVVA
+405 INVLA

-439 SSGAIKLDGLDM
+439 TSGSIKLDGVDM
-451 SAIDL
+451 AALDL
-456 RTSRKFLS
+456 RSSRKFLS
-464 VVAQETILF
+464 VVAQDTILF

-479 NVTYGMTN
+479 NVTYGMSE
-487 PTAELAES
+487 PTATAAEA

-504 FVEKLP
+504 FVSKLP

-520 GARIS
+520 GSRIS

-565 LHELMKSRT
+565 FHELMKSRT

-592 VLEDGEIVEQGTH
+592 VLENGVIVESGTH

-611 TGLYRRL
+611 SGTYRRL